1 MTRIKENLNR
11 NYLKTIVE
19 IIESE
24 NLINENMDFTFN
36 QLRITDKF
44 IKRYSM

>member
-24 NLINENMDFTFN
+24 NLINENMGFTFN